1 MNFDTRFFTNE
12 EGSKLSD
19 RLKKWGKH
27 AQLLD
32 ILVGYFYSSG
42 FHEIYSSLEETSEIR
57 ILIGISTSQDVLDLI
72 DTGNGL
78 KTDDVSSPAMIK
90 ENVMDAVEAELAGSD
105 DSRLVER
112 GVRTFID
119 WIQSGKL
126 KIHAYPSQNIHA
138 KLYIMTPKEGALD
151 AGRVITGSSNF
162 SQSGLSGNLEFNVE
176 LKDSGDYQFA
186 KNQFDKL
193 WEDSVD
199 VSKDYVETIEN
210 KTWFSD
216 KVTPYQLYLKFLYE
230 YFKSELNQA
239 DELVLPYV
247 PSNFLNLEY
256 QSQAVLNAKKYYLS
270 LVEFLY
276 PMLLAWERLILLRCW
291 LNSLME
297 EILLLPRQFY

>member
-1 MNFDTRFFTNE
+1 
-12 EGSKLSD
+12 
-19 RLKKWGKH
+19 
-27 AQLLD
+27 
-32 ILVGYFYSSG
+32 
-42 FHEIYSSLEETSEIR
+42 
-57 ILIGISTSQDVLDLI
+57 
-72 DTGNGL
+72 
-78 KTDDVSSPAMIK
+78 
-90 ENVMDAVEAELAGSD
+90 
-105 DSRLVER
+105 
-112 GVRTFID
+112 
-119 WIQSGKL
+119 
-126 KIHAYPSQNIHA
+126 
-138 KLYIMTPKEGALD
+138 MTPKEGALD

-256 QSQAVLNAKKYYLS
+256 QSQAVLNAKK
-270 LVEFLY
+270 
-276 PMLLAWERLILLRCW
+276 ILLEFGGVFISDVVG
-291 LNSLME
+291 LGKTYIASDVG
-297 EILLLPRQFY
+297 